1 MTKRYGLG
9 NAPRITQAITEEHA
23 EVLRSMQHLP
33 NNRQLAAL
41 RERFGIGRHEAACI
55 LAVWIRDGHR

>member
-1 MTKRYGLG
+1 MGSP
-9 NAPRITQAITEEHA
+9 PRFTQAITEEQA
-23 EVLRSMQHLP
+23 EAIRSMQHLP

-41 RERFGIGRHEAACI
+41 RERFGIGRREAACI